1 MLLILRK
8 IMRNT
13 SIFVYFVKRIKIKAQ
28 HNKMVKNN
36 YAQQIQEFV
45 NKRKYNV

>member
-28 HNKMVKNN
+28 HKMFKNN

>member
-1 MLLILRK
+1 
-8 IMRNT
+8 
-13 SIFVYFVKRIKIKAQ
+13 
-28 HNKMVKNN
+28 MVKNN